1 MRDIDGLVI
10 GGPRDFDRFR
20 EDLEG
25 QDGLVFAGTP
35 ARTPGDSRSGAR
47 GDAEG
52 DGARVGADSDGDGA
66 ALEPLR
72 DAIEKY
78 RPRNALVLSPYRGMS
93 SDVARLTEN
102 GVDVRT
108 AGPLPA
114 SFRGCR
120 PPITETHRSD
130 PGFSAM
136 LEASRHADFG
146 DPVYLRMISSPEG
159 GKWQRWWRVFQ
170 MCRKAAALLDT
181 PLRRVYVAAAG
192 KAPRLHVS
200 ITLKTLR
207 NSTGHLLV
215 APSGAGLQDDL
226 FFLGTGGTLSDDP
239 LLNQPGM
246 YGQMNYH
253 MLSRPARW
261 RLADLWRDDAVV
273 SMTGDEQRF
282 YQDLLR
288 AIGDSSRSGSGVS
301 LEYPAA

>member
-1 MRDIDGLVI
+1 MKGIEVIVI
-10 GGPRDFDRFR
+10 GGPGDFDRFR
-20 EDLEG
+20 EDMG
-25 QDGLVFAGTP
+25 ARDGVVF
-35 ARTPGDSRSGAR
+35 ARTPGGSRTDAGA
-47 GDAEG
+47 GT
-52 DGARVGADSDGDGA
+52 DGDGA

-72 DAIEKY
+72 EAIEKY
-78 RPRNALVLSPYRGMS
+78 RPRNVMVLSPYRGMTA
-93 SDVARLTEN
+93 DVARLMEN

-114 SFRGCR
+114 TSRDRR
-120 PPITETHRSD
+120 PSITEMHRSD

-146 DPVYLRMISSPEG
+146 DPVYLRMVASPEG
-159 GKWQRWWRVFQ
+159 GKWQRWWCVFQ
-170 MCRKAAALLDT
+170 MCRKAAALLDS
-181 PLRRVYVAAAG
+181 PLRRAYVAAAG

-200 ITLKTLR
+200 ITLKTVR

-246 YGQMNYH
+246 YGQSNYR
-253 MLSRPARW
+253 MLSRPAQW
-261 RLADLWRDDAVV
+261 RLADLWRDDAVI

-288 AIGDSSRSGSGVS
+288 ATGDSSRSGGGVC
-301 LEYPAA
+301 LAYPAA

>member
-1 MRDIDGLVI
+1 MKGIDGLVI
-10 GGPRDFDRFR
+10 GSLRDFDRFR
-20 EDLEG
+20 EDMG
-25 QDGLVFAGTP
+25 VRDGVVFA
-35 ARTPGDSRSGAR
+35 RTLGGSRI
-47 GDAEG
+47 DAEG
-52 DGARVGADSDGDGA
+52 DTDGDGA
-66 ALEPLR
+66 VLETLR
-72 DAIEKY
+72 EAIEKY

-93 SDVARLTEN
+93 ADVARLMEN

-114 SFRGCR
+114 TSRDRR
-120 PPITETHRSD
+120 PSITEMHRSD

-146 DPVYLRMISSPEG
+146 DPVYLRMVSSPEG
-159 GKWQRWWRVFQ
+159 GKWQRWWCVFQ
-170 MCRKAAALLDT
+170 MCRKAAALLDS
-181 PLRRVYVAAAG
+181 PLRCVYVAAAG
-192 KAPRLHVS
+192 EAPRLHVS
-200 ITLKTLR
+200 LTLKTVR

-253 MLSRPARW
+253 MLSRPAQW
-261 RLADLWRDDAVV
+261 RLAELLRDDVV
-273 SMTGDEQRF
+273 ISMTEDERRF

-288 AIGDSSRSGSGVS
+288 AIGDSTRSDGGVC
-301 LEYPAA
+301 LAYPAA